1 MSSLLLFCIV
11 LLLFLVTPLQGCG
24 KKEEAGPEQRQQV
37 QATEYAEGNAQDRS
51 LVRIP
56 QERLKTLNI
65 RVETA
70 KRGKLP
76 RVIAATAVIEVN
88 PYRLA
93 HISPRIPGR
102 IVAIYAR
109 LGDEVKKGQKLALLD
124 SLELGEA
131 KAQYL
136 KAQTKLEVAST
147 EYERQKTLYEKKIA
161 AQKSLLAARGEYL
174 EAKTELEAAGAK
186 LRLIGLPET
195 EIEDLRMQRKIVDAT
210 FPILSPFSGTIVEN
224 HIAVGEVV
232 NESSKLYTIADLSI
246 VWILLDVY
254 EKDLAKIEVGHEVRV
269 SVASYPHEPFKGK
282 ITYISDLI
290 DEKTRTAK
298 VRVEVPN
305 PRRRL
310 KPGMFAEAKIVAH
323 GLGPEALLVP
333 QEAIFDL
340 GEGPIVFV
348 KQEEGFLAKRVTLGE
363 EGGGLVEIRS
373 GLSLGEEVVV
383 QGGYSL
389 KAQLL
394 REQIG
399 EE

>member
-1 MSSLLLFCIV
+1 MSSRFLFCIF

-24 KKEEAGPEQRQQV
+24 KKEEAGPEQRRQV
-37 QATEYAEGNAQDRS
+37 QVVEQAEGNAHDRS
-51 LVRIP
+51 LIRIP
-56 QERLKTLNI
+56 QERLKMLNI

-70 KRGKLP
+70 RRGKLP
-76 RVIAATAVIEVN
+76 QVIAATAVIEVN

-102 IVAIYAR
+102 IVAIYAK

-161 AQKSLLAARGEYL
+161 AQKSLLAAQGEYL
-174 EAKTELEAAGAK
+174 EAKTEFEAAQAK
-186 LRLIGLPET
+186 LRLIGLSET
-195 EIEDLRMQRKIVDAT
+195 EIEDLRTQRKITKAT
-210 FPILSPFSGTIVEN
+210 FPILSSFSGTIVEN

-246 VWILLDVY
+246 VWILLDIY
-254 EKDLAKIEVGHEVRV
+254 EKDLAKIEVGHEVSV
-269 SVASYPHEPFKGK
+269 SVASYPQELFRGK

-310 KPGMFAEAKIVAH
+310 KPGMFAEAKIITH
-323 GLGPEALLVP
+323 GLGQEAILVP

-348 KQEEGFLAKRVTLGE
+348 KQEDGFLAKRVTPGE
-363 EGGGLVEIRS
+363 EGGGFVEIRS
-373 GLSLGEEVVV
+373 GLSPGEEVVV
-383 QGGYSL
+383 EGGYSL
-389 KAQLL
+389 KTELL